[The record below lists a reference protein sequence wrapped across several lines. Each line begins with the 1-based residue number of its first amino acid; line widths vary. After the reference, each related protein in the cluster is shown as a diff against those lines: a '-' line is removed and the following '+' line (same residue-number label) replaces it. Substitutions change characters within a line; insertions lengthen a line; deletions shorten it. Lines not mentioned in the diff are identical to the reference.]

1 MLKLAEYNFCAAA
14 EAIASELF
22 RRKLPKL
29 PMRTLL
35 KKAAALLRLPI
46 CSALLARR
54 NAVSIIRGI
63 TVMIGNRQAP
73 NKSALFE
80 SSEKKSEDVS

>member
-1 MLKLAEYNFCAAA
+1 LLKLAEFNFCAAA
-14 EAIASELF
+14 EAIASELC
-22 RRKLPKL
+22 RRKLKL

-63 TVMIGNRQAP
+63 TVMIGKRQAP